1 MALILALS
9 RRLPEARD
17 NQARHV
23 WRGMISDLSQRED
36 ELAGKTLIIV
46 GLGGIGSR
54 LAKLAKAFDLRV
66 IGFRRAPSAG
76 KGPADS
82 VHDLSEL
89 HRLLPEADVVALTC
103 PLTDQTENLIDAE
116 ALRLM
121 KSSAFL
127 VNAARGKCVDAAA
140 LAKVMV
146 EGGIAGA
153 AIDVTAEEPLPA
165 SSPLWDLPNVFITPH
180 TGGETRH
187 YEDNVLDILQEN
199 LERLWSGEKSLRN
212 EIV

>member
-1 MALILALS
+1 M
-9 RRLPEARD
+9 
-17 NQARHV
+17 
-23 WRGMISDLSQRED
+23 
-36 ELAGKTLIIV
+36 
-46 GLGGIGSR
+46 
-54 LAKLAKAFDLRV
+54 
-66 IGFRRAPSAG
+66 
-76 KGPADS
+76 
-82 VHDLSEL
+82 SEL

-199 LERLWSGEKSLRN
+199 LERLWSDEKSLRN